1 MLHAS
6 QRHMSML
13 LKQLSTLSTLAW
25 VYELNIIIHY
35 SFLSLSNFIEN
46 HELLFLCCV
55 AVEYS
60 SCVHL
65 L

>member
-35 SFLSLSNFIEN
+35 SFLSFSNLVKN
-46 HELLFLCCV
+46 HKLLFLCRI